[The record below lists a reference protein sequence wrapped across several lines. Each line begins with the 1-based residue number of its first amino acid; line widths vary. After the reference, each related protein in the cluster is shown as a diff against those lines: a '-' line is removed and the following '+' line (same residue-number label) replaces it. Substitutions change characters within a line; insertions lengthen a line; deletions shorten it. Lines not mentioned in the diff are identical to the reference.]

1 MYFDT
6 VSLIQYLLYMYVKS
20 QLYYK
25 YIITIKFFI
34 LNLIINFYELT
45 LMSLKIRRVTIN
57 NNSVSKVIN
66 SFTEF

>member
-1 MYFDT
+1 
-6 VSLIQYLLYMYVKS
+6 MYVKS

-66 SFTEF
+66 SYTEF

>member
-66 SFTEF
+66 SYTEF